1 MGECEVSSPDSI
13 LPRLG
18 EKGRIKVGTVQA
30 VQSFW
35 KQARGGTGEFGGRQ
49 PQFSCQISTDKTFTL
64 GAEGVLPSR
73 YIVSSL
79 RVLKQFAHTLPS
91 G

>member
-1 MGECEVSSPDSI
+1 MENGEERRNSVSANRM
-13 LPRLG
+13 RLG
-18 EKGRIKVGTVQA
+18 FDRDAG
-30 VQSFW
+30 SFCDPIN
-35 KQARGGTGEFGGRQ
+35 RRFLY
-49 PQFSCQISTDKTFTL
+49 IIDTL